1 MIPDADQ
8 RDCECLRRAAAV
20 RTAILIAKKTD
31 AAPRFPYSTDGPD
44 EESEG
49 KSDNVVNPKIAIDNN
64 LQLLTSEKYQH
75 IDKYM
80 ATENIM
86 EYCRG
91 AAKRLS
97 NVMSWVK
104 YNGDS
109 RIFLR
114 EFAHSASCGNN
125 NCRSFCKLFKRLR
138 KHVMSAKHKCS
149 LLRIYSLLLRL
160 HVNACTNDKCGL
172 EACPILRSRKELKRK
187 ERDKIVSF
195 TKPCSDH
202 ILQYKKLSLIPTIL
216 TSKMGNRVMVFFARP
231 INREDTLLQGP
242 TITKLAE

>member
-1 MIPDADQ
+1 MIPDAE
-8 RDCECLRRAAAV
+8 RDCECLRSAAAV
-20 RTAILIAKKTD
+20 RTAILVTKKTD
-31 AAPRFPYSTDGPD
+31 AAPSFPHSTDCPE
-44 EESEG
+44 EESGG
-49 KSDNVVNPKIAIDNN
+49 KFDKIVNPKIAIGNN

-86 EYCRG
+86 EYCKG

-97 NVMSWVK
+97 NVISWVK
-104 YNGDS
+104 NNGDS
-109 RIFLR
+109 RIFLK

-187 ERDKIVSF
+187 ERDKIVSL

>member
-1 MIPDADQ
+1 MIPDAE
-8 RDCECLRRAAAV
+8 RDCECLRSAAAV
-20 RTAILIAKKTD
+20 RTAILVTKKTD
-31 AAPRFPYSTDGPD
+31 AAPSFPQSTDGPE
-44 EESEG
+44 EESGG
-49 KSDNVVNPKIAIDNN
+49 KFDKIVNPKIAIGNN

-86 EYCRG
+86 EYCKG

-97 NVMSWVK
+97 NVISWVK
-104 YNGDS
+104 NNGDS

-172 EACPILRSRKELKRK
+172 EACPILRSRKELKHN
-187 ERDKIVSF
+187 ERDKTVSF
-195 TKPCSDH
+195 TKKPCSD
-202 ILQYKKLSLIPTIL
+202 YKIKSKRPFLISRIVASETGNKLVIFLAKPIRTLNIPVP
-216 TSKMGNRVMVFFARP
+216 SPP
-231 INREDTLLQGP
+231 IS
-242 TITKLAE
+242 KLAE